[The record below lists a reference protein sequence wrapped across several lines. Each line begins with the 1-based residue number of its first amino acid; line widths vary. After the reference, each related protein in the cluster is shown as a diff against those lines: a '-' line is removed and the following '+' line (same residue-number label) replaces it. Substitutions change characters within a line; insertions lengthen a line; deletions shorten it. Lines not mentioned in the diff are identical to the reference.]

1 MALKFVDVA
10 SHQGNYSVGSSG
22 EDGVIVKA
30 TQGTGYTNPY
40 MDFVAQQAI
49 SKGVPWG
56 IYHYA
61 GGGDAIAEADY
72 FIQAV
77 QGYLNGNNPPNLI
90 LDWEEYQNAAYHNGE
105 WANTFLNRVK
115 EKTGLQAGV
124 YGNSND
130 MAQMPASVYSTAW
143 LWFASYPTTQDVGWS
158 PCEFPYSIGNFPIMT
173 GWQFS
178 STPLDKSLFYVTA
191 EEWNNLGNQN
201 NNKNTII
208 NQPTKENSKM
218 IYIFNVVDANG
229 KPTGGTMLFD
239 GIRCIAFAGKNGK
252 LALDHYSG
260 TYKQITG
267 KDIPTQSKTQPQFD
281 LWGKMYKVEYINF
294 N

>member
-1 MALKFVDVA
+1 MTLKFVDVSSA
-10 SHQGNYSVGSSG
+10 QGDYIVGSSG

-30 TQGTGYTNPY
+30 TQGTGYVNPNC
-40 MDFVAQQAI
+40 DFVAQQAI
-49 SKGVPWG
+49 SKGMPWG

-72 FIQAV
+72 FIQSV
-77 QGYLNGNNPPNLI
+77 QGYLNGSNPPNLI
-90 LDWEEYQNAAYHNGE
+90 LDWEEYQNSAYQNGA
-105 WANTFLNRVK
+105 WAETFLNRIY

-130 MAQMPASVYSTAW
+130 MAQMPASVHSTAW
-143 LWFASYPTTQDVGWS
+143 LWFAGYPTSQDVGWN
-158 PCEFPYSIGNFPIMT
+158 PCEFPYSIGNFSHMT

-191 EEWNNLGNQN
+191 EQWHVLGTQN
-201 NNKNTII
+201 NTNNNI

-229 KPTGGTMLFD
+229 KPTGGSLLFD
-239 GIRCIAFAGKNGK
+239 GQNTLAFAGKN
-252 LALDHYSG
+252 AEAAFNHYKG

-267 KDIPTQSKTQPQFD
+267 KDIPTQSKTQGQFA
-281 LWGKMYKVEYINF
+281 LWDKLYPTKYIQF